1 MSDNVNT
8 AYEVRVFISKLQKG
22 DTFVLGKRNF
32 EVASK
37 TKEGN
42 LKLHIEGVGT
52 KRLLF
57 KYGDY
62 YGTMGRNIDWFDNYF
77 RDIEGVIIVDLLNAN
92 NPFHEKSVF
101 SKYISS

>member
-1 MSDNVNT
+1 MENINT

-22 DTFVLGKRNF
+22 DTFFLNKKKF
-32 EVASK
+32 EVVSK

-62 YGTMGRNIDWFDNYF
+62 YGTMGRGVDWFSNYF
-77 RDIEGVIIVDLLNAN
+77 RDIEGVIIVDLLNLN